1 MKTLLKR
8 NAGEVGQESA
18 APEVDSF
25 LLATDSP
32 DSIKRGT
39 ELYEICF
46 EKETLEFR
54 DVAIGDCAQSHETNS
69 ALVEAFTPDLFNKRR
84 HSEGPYQRTSE
95 IIDWALAHGAD
106 D

>member
-1 MKTLLKR
+1 VDAWVAAVFKVGIIDDPKNLLLVHSRMKTLLKH

-46 EKETLEFR
+46 EKETLEF
-54 DVAIGDCAQSHETNS
+54 V
-69 ALVEAFTPDLFNKRR
+69 
-84 HSEGPYQRTSE
+84 TS
-95 IIDWALAHGAD
+95 L
-106 D
+106 

>member
-1 MKTLLKR
+1 MKTLLKH

-46 EKETLEFR
+46 EKETLEF
-54 DVAIGDCAQSHETNS
+54 V
-69 ALVEAFTPDLFNKRR
+69 
-84 HSEGPYQRTSE
+84 TS
-95 IIDWALAHGAD
+95 L
-106 D
+106 